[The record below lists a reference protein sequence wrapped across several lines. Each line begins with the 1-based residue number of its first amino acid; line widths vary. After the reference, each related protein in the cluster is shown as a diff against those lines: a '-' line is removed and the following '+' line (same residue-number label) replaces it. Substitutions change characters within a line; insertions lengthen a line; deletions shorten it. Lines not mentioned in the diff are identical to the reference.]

1 MLCMFDFETSYR
13 QLRPSER
20 IFVDGYVSELERYA
34 ARNNL
39 KLKQA
44 LMEISADDLD
54 QQSKAILSQNLVR
67 AAITERVR
75 ELSEDAELTVF
86 KTLKEL
92 RSMAYSNLGNY
103 MEVDGYG
110 VPMFDLSKCTPEQLA
125 AIKTV
130 KIKENPNGERHL
142 EFTLHDKVQA
152 MSLMMKYQGLL
163 DAEAWRVENAKE
175 NQQKTISAGSTV
187 DDAADMYARQ
197 ING

>member
-1 MLCMFDFETSYR
+1 MFDFETAYR

-39 KLKQA
+39 KLTKAIQ
-44 LMEISADDLD
+44 EFNTDDLD
-54 QQSKAILSQNLVR
+54 HQSKAILSQSMVR
-67 AAITERVR
+67 AAIVERVK

-110 VPMFDLSKCTPEQLA
+110 VPMFNLDKCTPEQLA

-130 KIKENPNGERHL
+130 KIKENPNGERHF
-142 EFTLHDKVQA
+142 EFVLHDKVQA
-152 MSLMMKYQGLL
+152 MNLMMKYQGLL
-163 DAEAWRVENAKE
+163 DAEAWRNEQAKE

-187 DDAADMYARQ
+187 DDAAEMYARQ